1 MRPNCGQNYTFAP
14 PRTVPKMS
22 FRRKKTDSKGL
33 KIGADEWALRT
44 DAALAWLRRSIEATG
59 GQGSSHSWS
68 PLFGWAKAY
77 PETTGYLIETL
88 LDYATIKK
96 DESLRKLAFQCAN
109 WLVSIQL
116 PDGAFPGLLAGNK
129 IPSVFNTAQILFGL
143 AKVAATPPH
152 PFVPAPPPDTI
163 KEALSRAL
171 TWLTSVLE
179 PDYSWRKYAY
189 VADFT
194 PSYYTRAVWGVL
206 KANEVLQQPDIQ
218 EAMRNALHF
227 YAERFLPNGAVRDWG
242 FWPEKPAFTHTIA
255 YTLEGFLESAIL
267 LDEKEILVKEIL
279 AGEQLLAVRQKAG
292 GHTAGR
298 YDEHWRGDYSFLC
311 VTGNCQLSIFYHRLW
326 EITGEEKFREAA
338 RSFLAEIIGFQKL
351 GSNTNTHD
359 ALPGSAPMWG
369 PYLRFRYP
377 NWGVKFFLDAM
388 ATLR

>member
-1 MRPNCGQNYTFAP
+1 
-14 PRTVPKMS
+14 MS

-88 LDYATIKK
+88 LDYTTIKK

-279 AGEQLLAVRQKAG
+279 AGEQFLAVRQKAG
-292 GHTAGR
+292 GRTAGR